1 MKKMTYTNKNSYVS
15 GDCINQ
21 NILEK
26 KKLKVFWFSICIGL
40 GYNQFTHLN
49 KRKFKDEV
57 YLKKNKLS
65 KLCAIHHIWWAI
77 QPSTLLK
84 GFVEH
89 Q

>member
-1 MKKMTYTNKNSYVS
+1 MKKMTYRNKNSYVS

-26 KKLKVFWFSICIGL
+26 KKLNVFRSSICIGL

-57 YLKKNKLS
+57 YLKKISYPNFVQYTIFDELYN
-65 KLCAIHHIWWAI
+65 H
-77 QPSTLLK
+77 LL
-84 GFVEH
+84 F
-89 Q
+89 